1 MLDVYILARAPVCN
15 LLARLRAIAP
25 VSDSVL
31 RDNGKPTHEETFF
44 GVRKRKKK
52 FPSQPQIKSIEYR
65 NKRFNFVKFLHR
77 IKLTRKKKIHYD
89 SFSSRHLQIGV
100 PRKKN

>member
-52 FPSQPQIKSIEYR
+52 FPS
-65 NKRFNFVKFLHR
+65 L
-77 IKLTRKKKIHYD
+77 L
-89 SFSSRHLQIGV
+89 
-100 PRKKN
+100 

>member
-44 GVRKRKKK
+44 GVRKRKKNSLLS
-52 FPSQPQIKSIEYR
+52 SQPQIKSIEI
-65 NKRFNFVKFLHR
+65 NVGSVSIQVFTSN
-77 IKLTRKKKIHYD
+77 
-89 SFSSRHLQIGV
+89 
-100 PRKKN
+100 

>member
-77 IKLTRKKKIHYD
+77 IKLTREKKKKN
-89 SFSSRHLQIGV
+89 SLLSSQPQIKS
-100 PRKKN
+100 R